1 MITPVVVK
9 DILSQ
14 EQIDRIY
21 AQVKPFIE
29 ENTHRVLTDSD
40 LGYFAYTYP
49 LDRDIRN
56 TIKYKAIELSGLELN
71 KVGISFARYTSK
83 TGYVP
88 QLPPHY
94 DIMLD
99 KPSFTFSVQL
109 NNSKPW
115 DLYVEDTGYSLSY
128 NEALFFSGTH
138 QVHYRPP
145 IFFDKDDFFD
155 ILVCQVSSDNSDILT
170 DEHRSYMQERIDH
183 YNNMLL

>member
-1 MITPVVVK
+1 MITPVIVK
-9 DILSQ
+9 EILSQ

-21 AQVKPFIE
+21 TQVKPFIE

-56 TIKYKAIELSGLELN
+56 TIRDKAQELSGLDLD

-83 TGYVP
+83 TGYIP

-109 NNSKPW
+109 NNSKAW
-115 DLYVEDTGYSLSY
+115 DLCVEDQSYSLFY

-138 QVHYRPP
+138 QVHYRPS
-145 IFFDKDDFFD
+145 IFFDNDDFFD
-155 ILVCQVSSDNSDILT
+155 ILVCQISSDKSDILT
-170 DEHRSYMQERIDH
+170 NEHRDYMQERIEH
-183 YNNMLL
+183 YKNML

>member
-21 AQVKPFIE
+21 NQVKPFIE
-29 ENTHRVLTDSD
+29 DNPHRVLTDSD

-56 TIKYKAIELSGLELN
+56 TIRDKAIEISGVELN

-83 TGYVP
+83 TGYIP

-94 DIMLD
+94 DIMLT

-109 NNSKPW
+109 NNTKPW
-115 DLYVEDTGYSLSY
+115 NLSVEDNTYSLSY

-145 IFFDKDDFFD
+145 IFFDTDDYFD
-155 ILVCQVSSDNSDILT
+155 ILVCQISSDKSDILT
-170 DEHRSYMQERIDH
+170 DEHRAYMQERIE
-183 YNNMLL
+183 YYKNML